1 MPNDRFEQQAKREL
15 ATPWVLNQPRLAML
29 LRREHNAYVR
39 LVNKFPC
46 AYADAKGMCRSP
58 DHASCI
64 VRRSA
69 LLAALEKYRK
79 GTR

>member
-29 LRREHNAYVR
+29 LRRQHAAYVR
-39 LVNKFPC
+39 LVKRTTNGGVDENMK
-46 AYADAKGMCRSP
+46 AN
-58 DHASCI
+58 I
-64 VRRSA
+64 
-69 LLAALEKYRK
+69 LAALARYRK